1 MSKERESGIGAGDSA
16 GDRKDVSGGR
26 GIDEGIFCI
35 GVVGVGI
42 FLQKSKSCVWF
53 LLLKLLQ

>member
-42 FLQKSKSCVWF
+42 FLQKSKSSVAF
-53 LLLKLLQ
+53 GFFF